1 MAGFSRFPFDELG
14 DEGARAG
21 KVPGLGQ
28 GGELR
33 FILAAER
40 SAGGD
45 KQQSRQKTEK
55 PE

>member
-14 DEGARAG
+14 DQGARAG

-45 KQQSRQKTEK
+45 NKQSRQKAEGA
-55 PE
+55 E